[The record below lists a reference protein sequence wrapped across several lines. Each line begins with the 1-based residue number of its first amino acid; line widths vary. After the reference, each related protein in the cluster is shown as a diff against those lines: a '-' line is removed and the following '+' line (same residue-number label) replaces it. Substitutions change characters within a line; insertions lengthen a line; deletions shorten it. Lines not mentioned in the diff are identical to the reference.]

1 VKHATHGPKAV
12 DEAVVERAPGESQDA
27 ERVPAAVIPRLR
39 QQELLAELGV
49 LALKGTPFQ
58 ELLDHTARLS
68 AEGLQAEFCKVM
80 EHLPA
85 ENRLLVRAGVG
96 WEPGIV
102 GTATIGADLDSPGG
116 FALRTGKPVISNHL
130 ENEERFRTPELL
142 LEHGIRRAMNV
153 ILQGD
158 GTPFGVLEVDSRSE
172 GEFGEHDI
180 AFLQGAA
187 NLLGMAI
194 ERQRIE
200 RNLRAAIGERDI
212 LLQEMSHRIKNSLQL
227 VASMLHLQSG
237 GTQDEAVRYQLAAAS
252 SRIAAVARAHHR
264 LYQSSDIRTLDLSA
278 YLRDLCADLDA
289 SVAHCR
295 IEVEAPERVEA
306 ATDRAVPIALVVNEL
321 VANAAKYAY
330 PEGSPCR
337 VRVRLARADEPASIC
352 LSVQD
357 DGVGLPAGFDANAGR
372 GLGMRIV
379 TAFAQQLGADLRIRG
394 RRPGTEFML
403 VLRTSA
409 LGTSPRA

>member
-1 VKHATHGPKAV
+1 MLGPKGTGKP
-12 DEAVVERAPGESQDA
+12 VVERTPDEGEREQDA

-58 ELLDHTARLS
+58 ELLDHTARLT
-68 AEGLQAEFCKVM
+68 ADGLEADFCKVM

-85 ENRLLVRAGVG
+85 EDRLLVRAGVG

-102 GTATIGADLDSPGG
+102 GTATIGADLESPGG

-130 ENEERFRTPELL
+130 GKEERFRTPELL

-158 GTPFGVLEVDSRSE
+158 GTPYGVLEVDSRSE
-172 GEFGEHDI
+172 GEFSEHDV

-200 RNLRAAIGERDI
+200 RDLRAAIGERDI

-237 GTQDEAVRYQLAAAS
+237 ATQDGAVRHQLAAAS

-264 LYQSSDIRTLDLSA
+264 LYQSSDVRTLDLSA

-295 IEVEAPERVEA
+295 IEVEAPERIEA

-330 PEGSPCR
+330 PEGAPCR
-337 VRVRLARADEPASIC
+337 VRVRLARADEPDSIC

-357 DGVGLPAGFDANAGR
+357 DGVGLPTGFDAKAGT

-379 TAFAQQLGADLRIRG
+379 TAFAQQLGADLRTRG
-394 RRPGTEFML
+394 RRPGTEFAL
-403 VLRTSA
+403 VMPTSA

>member
-1 VKHATHGPKAV
+1 MHGSNGV
-12 DEAVVERAPGESQDA
+12 DEPVVEPAPGERQDA

-58 ELLDHTARLS
+58 ELLDHTAHLT

-102 GTATIGADLDSPGG
+102 GTATIGADLESPGG

-172 GEFGEHDI
+172 GEFSEHDV

-200 RNLRAAIGERDI
+200 GNLRAAIGERDI
-212 LLQEMSHRIKNSLQL
+212 LLQEMSHRVKNSLQL
-227 VASMLHLQSG
+227 VAGMLHLQSG
-237 GTQDEAVRYQLAAAS
+237 ATQDGAVRHQLAAAS

-264 LYQSSDIRTLDLSA
+264 LYQGSDVRTLDLSA

-289 SVAHCR
+289 SFAHCR

-321 VANAAKYAY
+321 VTNAAKYAY
-330 PEGSPCR
+330 PEDAPWR
-337 VRVRLARADEPASIC
+337 ILVRLARVDASDSIC

-357 DGVGLPAGFDANAGR
+357 DGAGLPAGFDAKAGT

-403 VLRTSA
+403 VMPPSA

>member
-1 VKHATHGPKAV
+1 MHGAKGA
-12 DEAVVERAPGESQDA
+12 DEPLVEPAPGERQDV

-39 QQELLAELGV
+39 QQGLLAELGV

-58 ELLDHTARLS
+58 ELLDHAARLT
-68 AEGLQAEFCKVM
+68 AEGLQADFCKVM

-102 GTATIGADLDSPGG
+102 GTATIGADLESPGG

-130 ENEERFRTPELL
+130 GNEERFRTPELL

-172 GEFGEHDI
+172 GEFSEHDV

-227 VASMLHLQSG
+227 VAGMLHLQSG
-237 GTQDEAVRYQLAAAS
+237 ATQDGAVRHQLAAAS

-264 LYQSSDIRTLDLSA
+264 LYQSSDVRTLDLSA

-330 PEGSPCR
+330 PEGTLCC
-337 VRVRLARADEPASIC
+337 VRVRLARADEPDSIC

-357 DGVGLPAGFDANAGR
+357 DGVGLPAGFDAKAGT

-394 RRPGTEFML
+394 RRPGAEFML
-403 VLRTSA
+403 VMPASA